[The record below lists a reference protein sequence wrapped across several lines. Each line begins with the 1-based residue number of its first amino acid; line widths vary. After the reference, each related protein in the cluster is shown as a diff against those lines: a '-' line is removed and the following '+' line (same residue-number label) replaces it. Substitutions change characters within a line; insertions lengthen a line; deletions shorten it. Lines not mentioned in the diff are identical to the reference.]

1 MSSSNA
7 STSVSIDKFDGDNY
21 STWCRYM
28 RGVFL
33 TKSVWHVV
41 NRETS
46 PTFTDPRASDE
57 YVKASNIAFGLMLL
71 HMDADYHHVVDSC
84 EEAWAAWSRLKMLY
98 GGSQKAG
105 RIYLKRQLFSI
116 KMAEGGNVLHH
127 CNEVLN
133 ISAKLR
139 SIGAKMEDED
149 VAICLLLSL
158 PKSFENVVLNMEMSN
173 AELRTQDVVKV
184 LTNEHTKRQGEKM
197 TTATTTVKAEDATK
211 AFSTER
217 EPYQCTYCGKVGHT
231 AERCWTKQKDE
242 SRGARRG
249 GNGRG
254 RGANN
259 VQWRHYDEGSSYDR
273 VAFAVSF
280 ECGVSTN
287 KNGSGMWAVDSGATH
302 HICHDKL
309 KFASLVEGN
318 DGEILVAD
326 GNKAAIKG
334 VGTIVEKVILPNGDE
349 REIEIKNALYVPS
362 MSKNLLSVP
371 QINKHGN
378 FQVVF
383 DGATMYVARKDSN
396 QVVAAADLVDGL
408 YWLRTT
414 QRSANVASR
423 GNAVDL
429 HARMGHAPVEVLRK
443 MVTSNMIK
451 DAQIPSKP
459 NGPSVCRGCQEGKMV
474 QKPFPS
480 NRDKRTYNTF
490 EMLHFDICGPMEEKS
505 LGGSKY
511 LLLIVDEA
519 SGCMKGFCL
528 HAKSESEECIKKY
541 ITMVQTQFNKKVK
554 FVRHDGAREFATNSL
569 QDFYEVEGIEQ
580 QTTVPYAHQANG
592 TAERAIR
599 TIVTIGRSMLHH
611 AKLDKRFW
619 AEAAMTAVYVKNRLP
634 SPKISHKTPFEIVY
648 NSKPSVKHM
657 RVFGCQAYILTPK
670 EKRLKWDPKARAG
683 LFLGYEEVSKAYR
696 VYDIE
701 AGQVMISRD
710 VNFDESAFGL
720 SMLISDDD
728 VDGLDFESIE
738 LDDEDPRPRYFK
750 QTGKRKAQPTHED
763 EDASMPRA
771 VRQRPGLEE
780 ASAPDNRSSRRSNE
794 GEEKKSEEQHDI
806 PTSPSFWHASANAV
820 EAAMDLSEPST
831 FQEAVNGPDQVHWR
845 KAIGAELDSMKLRG
859 VFRAAKLPN
868 GQSAIGT
875 KWVFKIKRKADGSI
889 EKYKTRLVAK
899 GFRQKYGIDYTETF
913 SPVVI
918 YVTLRM
924 VIAIAKHFGW
934 PLDQLDVV
942 TAFLYGVM
950 KEKVFCA
957 VPEGVKMDGDFDCLE
972 LIKAIYGLKQASRV
986 WNETFDEFIRSIGF
1000 QVSGFDPCLYIMT
1013 SEGHC
1018 LFVLVYVDDV
1028 LVTGSSL
1035 EMIARTKNDLKTRF
1049 EMTDSGK
1056 CAFVLGIELLDGED
1070 GSVTMCQ
1077 RRYVDDV
1084 LKRFG
1089 MDECKAVASPVDVS
1103 SRLVSSNSA
1112 SKIDVPFREA
1122 VGALMHLTTA
1132 TRPDIAYAVS
1142 FVSRFM
1148 ENPQEEH
1155 WVAVKR
1161 IFRYLQGTKMHG
1173 ICYKPSATI
1182 DFRGYSDA
1190 DWAGDVA
1197 DRKSTSGY
1205 VFMLLGAPV
1214 SWGSKKQPSVS
1225 LSTSEAEYIALS
1237 LAIQEGK
1244 WIHRLLCEIMTAA
1257 NEEGPEL
1264 MIHEDNQSCIKM
1276 TKNPVN
1282 HGRAKHIDI
1291 KYHHIRDEV
1300 KRGEVKLE
1308 YCETT
1313 VMLADIMT
1321 KGLHGPRH
1329 RDLTAALGIRAS
1341 SH

>member
-1 MSSSNA
+1 
-7 STSVSIDKFDGDNY
+7 
-21 STWCRYM
+21 
-28 RGVFL
+28 
-33 TKSVWHVV
+33 
-41 NRETS
+41 
-46 PTFTDPRASDE
+46 
-57 YVKASNIAFGLMLL
+57 
-71 HMDADYHHVVDSC
+71 MDADYHHVVDNC
-84 EEAWAAWSRLKMLY
+84 EEAWTARSRLKMLY

-105 RIYLKRQLFSI
+105 RIYLKHQLFSI
-116 KMAEGGNVLHH
+116 KMAEGANVLHH

-133 ISAKLR
+133 IGAKLS

-149 VAICLLLSL
+149 IAICLLRSL
-158 PKSFENVVLNMEMSN
+158 PKSFENVVLNLEMSN

-184 LTNEHTKRQGEKM
+184 LTNEHIKRQGEKM
-197 TTATTTVKAEDATK
+197 TTATTTVKTEDATK

-217 EPYQCTYCGKVGHT
+217 KPYQCTYCGKVGHT

-242 SRGARRG
+242 SRGAQRG
-249 GNGRG
+249 GNGRR

-259 VQWRHYDEGSSYDR
+259 VHWRHYDEGNSYDR

-287 KNGSGMWAVDSGATH
+287 KNGPGMWAVDSGATH
-302 HICHDKL
+302 HICHDKF

-334 VGTIVEKVILPNGDE
+334 VGTILEKVILPNGEE

-383 DGATMYVARKDSN
+383 DGDTMYVARKDSN

-414 QRSANVASR
+414 QRSANATSLS
-423 GNAVDL
+423 NAVDL
-429 HARMGHAPVEVLRK
+429 HARMGHAPVDVLRR
-443 MVTSNMIK
+443 MVISHMIK
-451 DAQIPSKP
+451 DAHIPSKP
-459 NGPSVCRGCQEGKMV
+459 NVSSVCRGCQEGKMV

-528 HAKSESEECIKKY
+528 HSKSESEECIKKY
-541 ITMVQTQFNKKVK
+541 ITMIQTQFNKKVK
-554 FVRHDGAREFATNSL
+554 FVRHDGAREFAANSL

-611 AKLDKRFW
+611 AKLDKCFW

-634 SPKISHKTPFEIVY
+634 SPKIPHKTPFEIVY

-720 SMLISDDD
+720 SILISDDD
-728 VDGLDFESIE
+728 VDGLDFESID
-738 LDDEDPRPRYFK
+738 LDDEEPRPRHFK
-750 QTGKRKAQPTHED
+750 QTGKRKAQPSHD
-763 EDASMPRA
+763 NDDASMPRA

-780 ASAPDNRSSRRSNE
+780 SSAPDDLSSRRANE
-794 GEEKKSEEQHDI
+794 DEERKSEEQHDT
-806 PTSPSFWHASANAV
+806 PTSSAFWHASANAV
-820 EAAMDLSEPST
+820 EAAVDFSEPST
-831 FQEAVNGPDQVHWR
+831 FEEAVSGPDQVHWR
-845 KAIGAELDSMKLRG
+845 KAIDAELDSMKLRG

-868 GQSAIGT
+868 GQGAIGT

-889 EKYKTRLVAK
+889 EKYKARLVAK

-913 SPVVI
+913 SPVVK

-924 VIAIAKHFGW
+924 VIAITKHFGW

-957 VPEGVKMDGDFDCLE
+957 VPEGVRMEGDFDCLE

-1000 QVSGFDPCLYIMT
+1000 Q
-1013 SEGHC
+1013 
-1018 LFVLVYVDDV
+1018 
-1028 LVTGSSL
+1028 
-1035 EMIARTKNDLKTRF
+1035 A
-1049 EMTDSGK
+1049 
-1056 CAFVLGIELLDGED
+1056 
-1070 GSVTMCQ
+1070 
-1077 RRYVDDV
+1077 
-1084 LKRFG
+1084 
-1089 MDECKAVASPVDVS
+1089 
-1103 SRLVSSNSA
+1103 
-1112 SKIDVPFREA
+1112 
-1122 VGALMHLTTA
+1122 
-1132 TRPDIAYAVS
+1132 
-1142 FVSRFM
+1142 
-1148 ENPQEEH
+1148 
-1155 WVAVKR
+1155 
-1161 IFRYLQGTKMHG
+1161 
-1173 ICYKPSATI
+1173 
-1182 DFRGYSDA
+1182 
-1190 DWAGDVA
+1190 
-1197 DRKSTSGY
+1197 
-1205 VFMLLGAPV
+1205 
-1214 SWGSKKQPSVS
+1214 
-1225 LSTSEAEYIALS
+1225 
-1237 LAIQEGK
+1237 
-1244 WIHRLLCEIMTAA
+1244 
-1257 NEEGPEL
+1257 
-1264 MIHEDNQSCIKM
+1264 
-1276 TKNPVN
+1276 
-1282 HGRAKHIDI
+1282 
-1291 KYHHIRDEV
+1291 
-1300 KRGEVKLE
+1300 
-1308 YCETT
+1308 
-1313 VMLADIMT
+1313 
-1321 KGLHGPRH
+1321 
-1329 RDLTAALGIRAS
+1329 
-1341 SH
+1341 